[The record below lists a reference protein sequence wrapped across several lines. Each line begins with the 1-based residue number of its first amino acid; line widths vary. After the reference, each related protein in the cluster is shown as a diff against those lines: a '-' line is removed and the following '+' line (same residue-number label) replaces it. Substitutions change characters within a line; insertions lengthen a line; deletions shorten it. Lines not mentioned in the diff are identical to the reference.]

1 MPHVGLVL
9 SLLAVLALFP
19 PSPRAVTRG
28 PAHQGKETKGKAKA
42 APAIVDGEL
51 GKALDEAVGKIDAA
65 DGGFCG
71 VVLVATQG
79 KVVLEKGYGVADAA
93 AKRAMPPDA
102 LYDWASVS
110 KQFTAAALLKLIEAS
125 RMDDAALRKLGAK
138 KLADALKDKKWK
150 KLGLDDPLS
159 RFFPECPKDKAAVTL
174 RQLLNHTSGI
184 QSGFKQEWKFDAS
197 SRDSLIAC
205 ILGLSMVSKPG
216 GKWEYSNSAYSF
228 VGALIEKVS
237 GMTFEEF
244 CDELLFKPAGM
255 TSATMI
261 GTKGLDLTRVPR
273 IARGAGFDDLPK
285 EYAFAY
291 GNQLTWGYRGCGGVV
306 ASTRDMFQWDQA
318 LRGGKLLSKESL
330 EQLYTPA
337 LQDYALGWKVRK
349 VGGGVRVEHG
359 GGVRGVAT
367 HYLRHLDQDYVVAL
381 ACSYEPKT
389 HPEEIADRLAR
400 IVERQ
405 R

>member
-1 MPHVGLVL
+1 MPHVGPVL
-9 SLLAVLALFP
+9 ALLAVLALVL
-19 PSPRAVTRG
+19 PSPRAFARG
-28 PAHQGKETKGKAKA
+28 PAGQGKEEKAKGKV
-42 APAIVDGEL
+42 APALVDGEL
-51 GKALDEAVGKIDAA
+51 GKALDEAMGRIDVA

-93 AKRAMPPDA
+93 AKSAMPPDA

-110 KQFTAAALLKLIEAS
+110 KQFTAAAVLKLIEAS

-138 KLADALKDKKWK
+138 KLAEAMRDRKWK

-159 RFFPECPKDKAAVTL
+159 RFFPEAPKDKAAVTL

-184 QSGFKQEWKFDAS
+184 QSGFKQEWKFDS
-197 SRDSLIAC
+197 TSRDSLIAC
-205 ILGLSMVSKPG
+205 ILGLPMVSKPG
-216 GKWEYSNSAYSF
+216 AKWEYSNSAYSF
-228 VGALIEKVS
+228 VAALIEKVS

-255 TSATMI
+255 ASATMI
-261 GTKGLDLTRVPR
+261 GAKGLDLARVPR
-273 IARGAGFDDLPK
+273 IARGVGFTDRPK

-306 ASTRDMFQWDQA
+306 ASTRDMFQWDRA

-330 EQLYTPA
+330 EQLYTVG
-337 LQDYALGWKVRK
+337 LQDYALGWKVKK
-349 VGGGVRVEHG
+349 VGAGVRVEHG
-359 GGVRGVAT
+359 GGVLGVAT

-405 R
+405 Q

>member
-1 MPHVGLVL
+1 MPHVGPVL
-9 SLLAVLALFP
+9 SLLVLLAVVPHSVHAG
-19 PSPRAVTRG
+19 A
-28 PAHQGKETKGKAKA
+28 PADQGKEEKAKGKVATA
-42 APAIVDGEL
+42 LVDGEL
-51 GKALDEAVGKIDAA
+51 GKALDEAMGRIDVA

-93 AKRAMPPDA
+93 AKSAMPPDA

-110 KQFTAAALLKLIEAS
+110 KQFTAAAVLKLIEAS

-138 KLADALKDKKWK
+138 KLAEAMRDRKWK

-159 RFFPECPKDKAAVTL
+159 RFFPEAPEDKAAVTL

-184 QSGFKQEWKFDAS
+184 ESGFKQEWKFDS
-197 SRDSLIAC
+197 TSRDSLVAC
-205 ILGLSMVSKPG
+205 ILGLPMVSKPG
-216 GKWEYSNSAYSF
+216 AKWEYSNSAYSF
-228 VGALIEKVS
+228 VAALIEKVS

-255 TSATMI
+255 ASATMI
-261 GTKGLDLTRVPR
+261 GAKGLDLTRVPR
-273 IARGAGFDDLPK
+273 IARGVGFTDRPK

-306 ASTRDMFQWDQA
+306 ASTRDMFQWDRA

-330 EQLYTPA
+330 EQLYTVG
-337 LQDYALGWKVRK
+337 LQDYALGWKVKK
-349 VGGGVRVEHG
+349 VGAGVRVEHG
-359 GGVRGVAT
+359 GGVLGVAT

-405 R
+405 K